1 MTNELK
7 PQLKRG
13 RPLSSEDT
21 TPRKRRNIQIHAPE
35 EHINI
40 KGLKEIDIEPQV
52 DELITLKRYQS
63 NSYLL
68 RLYMFI
74 TMKRSLSIM
83 YIRVKYR
90 IKVLSLQIMFFLSK

>member
-1 MTNELK
+1 MDDLLVQKT
-7 PQLKRG
+7 QL
-13 RPLSSEDT
+13 LE
-21 TPRKRRNIQIHAPE
+21 KRRNIQIHASE

-40 KGLKEIDIEPQV
+40 KGLKEIDLEPQV

-74 TMKRSLSIM
+74 SMKRSLSIM
-83 YIRVKYR
+83 YIRVKYG
-90 IKVLSLQIMFFLSK
+90 IEVLPL